1 MPMNKKPCVVA
12 GLMATLGLGATLVA
26 VPSVALADEVAPNAP
41 LSGHEVL
48 AEDILVEDEA
58 GRDLVTLP
66 GTDSSVG
73 AEVPDEADGVTIDE
87 DTPDVVE
94 PSGPVLDTDETEGTL
109 QEGSD
114 ALGPDASSPA
124 EDGAIAPTD
133 PTVATDTDL
142 VEDESPS
149 VIVADDA
156 PDASETPS
164 SEASDVDVELPKVG
178 WDGDSYWDGSTN
190 EDGTA
195 REYTGWVVDD
205 HEGQGLKRYW
215 VKEGK
220 KFTGGVFEIG
230 DGTFGYALD
239 SWVLRGQQWVGDLLY
254 IANNDGVL
262 LTDGWHVG
270 DFGDGQ
276 QRYYVESDS
285 HAIRRGYSDSTE
297 NGGWA
302 HYTTDAGYVLRGAG
316 RGSDDGH
323 MYYADNDGRLY
334 TSGWLVTDD
343 FGQGLQRYWF
353 EGDRVASVGVHQTGA
368 SSWTYVTSE
377 GHVLR
382 GHLPVG
388 NLVYLADN
396 DGNLAGGATG
406 GWVVSDD
413 FGQGLQRYWID
424 AGKHAAVVG
433 YDNGSKGVGNWAH
446 YTTDAG
452 YVLRGAGRGSDD
464 GHMYYADNDGRLYT
478 SGWLVTDD
486 FGQGLQ
492 RYWFE
497 GDRVASVGVHQTGAS
512 SWTYVTS
519 EGHVLRGHLPV
530 GNLVYLA
537 DNDGNLAGGAT
548 GGWVVSDDFGQGL
561 QRYWIDAGKHAAVV
575 GYDNGSKGVGNWAHY
590 TTDAGYVLRGSKL
603 MANGYLLADN
613 DGKIATVAGESG
625 FVVSSKFGNGLQRYF
640 LKKIDGVYYAQTG
653 RIDFGDSHYYGLKDT
668 GYVLRGKLRY
678 GNGMLLADNNGVL
691 AWTEGW
697 LVTDKYDGSMQ
708 RYRIDGAPGDGL
720 MGAHIGFF
728 TLSGNDYYGRD
739 NEGYVVRGLY
749 IAPSGNVY
757 YGNNDGVLGDVP
769 VSQVALNLWA
779 RIKDVYS
786 ATQYLIAV
794 DCENCHTVVFQG
806 SAGNWK
812 PIFDW
817 LCGVGLPQYNGGQG
831 TIRGTYTIGG
841 DGAYCNWSS
850 DPDYSEYG
858 NPYDYQTRYFAKDD
872 IKWYTNFCLD
882 LGFHSTIG
890 WDGGYSDPNQI
901 GKKISH
907 GCIRLLEENAK
918 WIYFNASYGTTVVT
932 I

>member
-1 MPMNKKPCVVA
+1 
-12 GLMATLGLGATLVA
+12 
-26 VPSVALADEVAPNAP
+26 
-41 LSGHEVL
+41 
-48 AEDILVEDEA
+48 
-58 GRDLVTLP
+58 
-66 GTDSSVG
+66 
-73 AEVPDEADGVTIDE
+73 
-87 DTPDVVE
+87 
-94 PSGPVLDTDETEGTL
+94 
-109 QEGSD
+109 
-114 ALGPDASSPA
+114 
-124 EDGAIAPTD
+124 
-133 PTVATDTDL
+133 
-142 VEDESPS
+142 
-149 VIVADDA
+149 
-156 PDASETPS
+156 
-164 SEASDVDVELPKVG
+164 
-178 WDGDSYWDGSTN
+178 
-190 EDGTA
+190 
-195 REYTGWVVDD
+195 
-205 HEGQGLKRYW
+205 
-215 VKEGK
+215 
-220 KFTGGVFEIG
+220 
-230 DGTFGYALD
+230 
-239 SWVLRGQQWVGDLLY
+239 
-254 IANNDGVL
+254 
-262 LTDGWHVG
+262 
-270 DFGDGQ
+270 
-276 QRYYVESDS
+276 
-285 HAIRRGYSDSTE
+285 
-297 NGGWA
+297 
-302 HYTTDAGYVLRGAG
+302 
-316 RGSDDGH
+316 
-323 MYYADNDGRLY
+323 
-334 TSGWLVTDD
+334 
-343 FGQGLQRYWF
+343 
-353 EGDRVASVGVHQTGA
+353 
-368 SSWTYVTSE
+368 
-377 GHVLR
+377 
-382 GHLPVG
+382 
-388 NLVYLADN
+388 
-396 DGNLAGGATG
+396 
-406 GWVVSDD
+406 
-413 FGQGLQRYWID
+413 RYWID
-424 AGKHAAVVG
+424 AGEHAAVVG
-433 YDNGSKGVGNWAH
+433 YD
-446 YTTDAG
+446 
-452 YVLRGAGRGSDD
+452 D
-464 GHMYYADNDGRLYT
+464 G
-478 SGWLVTDD
+478 
-486 FGQGLQ
+486 
-492 RYWFE
+492 
-497 GDRVASVGVHQTGAS
+497 
-512 SWTYVTS
+512 S
-519 EGHVLRGHLPV
+519 EG
-530 GNLVYLA
+530 
-537 DNDGNLAGGAT
+537 
-548 GGWVVSDDFGQGL
+548 S
-561 QRYWIDAGKHAAVV
+561 
-575 GYDNGSKGVGNWAHY
+575 GNWAHY
-590 TTDAGYVLRGSKL
+590 TTDAGYVLRGSKA

-625 FVVSSKFGNGLQRYF
+625 FVISSKFGNGLQRYF

-653 RIDFGDSHYYGLKDT
+653 HIDYGGSHYYGLKDV

-678 GNGMLLADNNGVL
+678 GNGMLLADNDGVL

>member
-12 GLMATLGLGATLVA
+12 GLMATLGLGATLVI

-41 LSGHEVL
+41 LPGHEVL
-48 AEDILVEDEA
+48 AEDEFN
-58 GRDLVTLP
+58 RDLVALP
-66 GTDSSVG
+66 ETDSSVDAVVSDETNDMAGDEG
-73 AEVPDEADGVTIDE
+73 ASDVAEPSAPVLETDEAE
-87 DTPDVVE
+87 
-94 PSGPVLDTDETEGTL
+94 SAL

-124 EDGAIAPTD
+124 EDGVIAPTD

-142 VEDESPS
+142 VEEDSSS
-149 VIVADDA
+149 VIVADDVL
-156 PDASETPS
+156 DASETPS
-164 SEASDVDVELPKVG
+164 ADALDTDVELPKVG
-178 WDGDSYWDGSTN
+178 WDGDSYWDGTTN

-205 HEGQGLKRYW
+205 HEGQGLQRYW

-230 DGTFGYALD
+230 DGTFGYALS
-239 SWVLRGQQWVGDLLY
+239 SWVLRESKWVGDLLY

-316 RGSDDGH
+316 RGSDGHMYYADNDGRLYTSGWLVTDDFGQGLQRYWFEGDRVASEGVYKTGASSWTYTTDKGYVLRGSLKVGSLVYLADNDGNLAGGAAGGWVVSDDFGQGLQRYWIDAGKHAAVVGYDNGLKGAGNWAHYTTDAGYVLRGAGRGSDGH

-353 EGDRVASVGVHQTGA
+353 EGDRVASEGVYKTGA
-368 SSWTYVTSE
+368 SSWTYTTDK
-377 GHVLR
+377 GYVLR
-382 GHLPVG
+382 GSLKVG
-388 NLVYLADN
+388 SLVYLADN
-396 DGNLAGGATG
+396 DGNLAGGAAG

-433 YDNGSKGVGNWAH
+433 YDNGLKGA
-446 YTTDAG
+446 
-452 YVLRGAGRGSDD
+452 
-464 GHMYYADNDGRLYT
+464 
-478 SGWLVTDD
+478 
-486 FGQGLQ
+486 
-492 RYWFE
+492 
-497 GDRVASVGVHQTGAS
+497 
-512 SWTYVTS
+512 
-519 EGHVLRGHLPV
+519 
-530 GNLVYLA
+530 
-537 DNDGNLAGGAT
+537 
-548 GGWVVSDDFGQGL
+548 
-561 QRYWIDAGKHAAVV
+561 
-575 GYDNGSKGVGNWAHY
+575 GNWAHY

-625 FVVSSKFGNGLQRYF
+625 FVVSSEFGNGLQRYF
-640 LKKIDGVYYAQTG
+640 LQKIDGVYYAQTG
-653 RIDFGDSHYYGLKDT
+653 KIDYEGSHYYGLADA

-678 GNGMLLADNNGVL
+678 GNGMLLADNDGVL

-697 LVTDKYDGSMQ
+697 LVTDIYDGTLQ
-708 RYRIDGAPGDGL
+708 RYRIDGTPGDGL

-728 TLSGNDYYGRD
+728 TLDGNDYYGRED
-739 NEGYVVRGLY
+739 QGYVVIGLY
-749 IAPSGNVY
+749 VNPSGKAY
-757 YGNNDGVLGDVP
+757 YGDSDGVLGELP
-769 VSQVALNLWA
+769 FSQVAINLWN
-779 RIKDVYS
+779 RIKNTYS

-794 DCENCHTVVFQG
+794 DCDNCHTVVFQG
-806 SAGNWK
+806 SAGNWT

-817 LCGVGLPQYNGGQG
+817 LCGTGLPWYNNGAG
-831 TIRGTYTIGG
+831 TIRGEYTIGG
-841 DGAYCNWSS
+841 DGAYCNYAN

-890 WDGGYSDPNQI
+890 WDGGYSDPNQV

-907 GCIRLLEENAK
+907 GCIRLMEWQAE
-918 WIYFNASYGTTVVT
+918 WIYFNATFGTKVVT
-932 I
+932 V

>member
-12 GLMATLGLGATLVA
+12 GLMATLGLGATLVI

-41 LSGHEVL
+41 LPGHEVL
-48 AEDILVEDEA
+48 AEDEFN
-58 GRDLVTLP
+58 RDLVALP
-66 GTDSSVG
+66 ETDSSVDAVVSDETNDMAGDEG
-73 AEVPDEADGVTIDE
+73 ASDVAEPSAPVLETDEAE
-87 DTPDVVE
+87 
-94 PSGPVLDTDETEGTL
+94 SAL

-124 EDGAIAPTD
+124 EDGVIAPTD

-142 VEDESPS
+142 VEEDSSS
-149 VIVADDA
+149 VIVADDVL
-156 PDASETPS
+156 DASETPS
-164 SEASDVDVELPKVG
+164 ADALDTDVELPKVG
-178 WDGDSYWDGSTN
+178 WDGDSYWDGTTN

-205 HEGQGLKRYW
+205 HEGQGLQRYW

-230 DGTFGYALD
+230 DGTFGYALS
-239 SWVLRGQQWVGDLLY
+239 SWVLRESKWVGDLLY

-316 RGSDDGH
+316 RGSDGH

-353 EGDRVASVGVHQTGA
+353 EGDRVASEGVYKTGA
-368 SSWTYVTSE
+368 SSWTYTTDK
-377 GHVLR
+377 GYVLR
-382 GHLPVG
+382 GSLKVG
-388 NLVYLADN
+388 SLVYLADN
-396 DGNLAGGATG
+396 DGNLAGGAAG

-433 YDNGSKGVGNWAH
+433 YDNGLKGA
-446 YTTDAG
+446 
-452 YVLRGAGRGSDD
+452 
-464 GHMYYADNDGRLYT
+464 
-478 SGWLVTDD
+478 
-486 FGQGLQ
+486 
-492 RYWFE
+492 
-497 GDRVASVGVHQTGAS
+497 
-512 SWTYVTS
+512 
-519 EGHVLRGHLPV
+519 
-530 GNLVYLA
+530 
-537 DNDGNLAGGAT
+537 
-548 GGWVVSDDFGQGL
+548 
-561 QRYWIDAGKHAAVV
+561 
-575 GYDNGSKGVGNWAHY
+575 GNWAHY

-625 FVVSSKFGNGLQRYF
+625 FVVSSEFGNGLQRYF
-640 LKKIDGVYYAQTG
+640 LQKIDGVYYAQTG
-653 RIDFGDSHYYGLKDT
+653 KIDYEGSHYYGLADA

-678 GNGMLLADNNGVL
+678 GNGMLLADNDGVL

-697 LVTDKYDGSMQ
+697 LVTDIYDGTLQ
-708 RYRIDGAPGDGL
+708 RYRIDGTPGDGL

-728 TLSGNDYYGRD
+728 TLDGNDYYGRED
-739 NEGYVVRGLY
+739 QGYVVIGLY
-749 IAPSGNVY
+749 VNPSGKAY
-757 YGNNDGVLGDVP
+757 YGDSDGVLGELP
-769 VSQVALNLWA
+769 FSQVAINLWN
-779 RIKDVYS
+779 RIKNTYS

-794 DCENCHTVVFQG
+794 DCDNCHTVVFQG
-806 SAGNWK
+806 SAGNWT

-817 LCGVGLPQYNGGQG
+817 LCGTGLPWYNNGAG
-831 TIRGTYTIGG
+831 TIRGEYTIGG
-841 DGAYCNWSS
+841 DGAYCNYAN

-890 WDGGYSDPNQI
+890 WDGGYSDPNQV

-907 GCIRLLEENAK
+907 GCIRLMEWQAE
-918 WIYFNASYGTTVVT
+918 WIYFNATFGTKVVT
-932 I
+932 V